1 MIIAAL
7 FACSIF
13 AVTVLTWL
21 FRQRFIQHLPSK
33 ETMSTLSLIA
43 PVALLLVLG
52 GHQGET
58 LTAN

>member
-52 GHQGET
+52 GHQG
-58 LTAN
+58 L